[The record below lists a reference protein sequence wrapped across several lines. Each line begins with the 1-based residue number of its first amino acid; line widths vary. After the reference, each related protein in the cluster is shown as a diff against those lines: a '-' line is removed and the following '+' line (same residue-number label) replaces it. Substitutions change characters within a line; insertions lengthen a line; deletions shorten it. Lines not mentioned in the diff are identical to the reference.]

1 MKFAMLPKPWPRAV
15 AELEAAGHEHVDIGS
30 APDVLV
36 YHGGADGFPEQ
47 LPESVQFVQF
57 AWAGVD
63 ALDEAGVMRNSG
75 VRWANAAGLYD
86 DTVAETTLALI
97 LGILHQFPRVKSDGS
112 TTRDIAYETRYLIED
127 MTVAVIGAGGIGK
140 KLIEFLCPFRPHV
153 VAVNRSG
160 RPVDGA
166 DETIAMADAGDVWGR
181 ADVVV
186 LLAPL
191 TKDTRGMVDADVLA
205 QMKDTAVLVNV
216 GRGPLVVT
224 DDLVEALQNGRIG
237 GAALDVTDPEPL
249 PADHPLWEL
258 DNCLITPHVANIPR
272 VGKERIGGLTLSN
285 WEALERGDEMPTE
298 VDVEAGY

>member
-1 MKFAMLPKPWPRAV
+1 MKFTILPKPWPRAV
-15 AELEAAGHEHVDIGS
+15 ADLEQHGHEHVELNAS
-30 APDVLV
+30 PDVLI
-36 YHGGADGFPEQ
+36 YHGGPDDFPEQ
-47 LPESVQFVQF
+47 LPGSVQFVQF

-63 ALDEAGVMRNSG
+63 ALDEAGTMKESG

-86 DTVAETTLALI
+86 DTVAESTLALI
-97 LGILHQFPRVKSDGS
+97 LGILHQFPRVTPDGS
-112 TTRDIAYETRYLIED
+112 ATRDIAYETRYLVED

-140 KLIEFLCPFRPHV
+140 KLIEFLSPFNVRT

-166 DETIAMADAGDVWGR
+166 DETLAMEDGDRMWGR

-186 LLAPL
+186 TLAPL
-191 TKDTRGMVDADVLA
+191 TAETRGMIDARVLES
-205 QMKDTAVLVNV
+205 MKETAVLVNV

-224 DDLVEALQNGRIG
+224 DDLVEALRNRTIA

-258 DNCLITPHVANIPR
+258 DNCLITPHVANVPR
-272 VGKERIGGLTLSN
+272 IGKERIAGLTLKN
-285 WEALERGDEMPTE
+285 WEAFQRGEEMPTE